1 MKSYIRVTQTE
12 IIHLLRSPFK
22 ATSILLFVIA
32 IIFGSQNGYQLFK
45 THNKQIISISS
56 KNTNS
61 IEDMLLTYQGIEN
74 GTLEKPRRDP
84 TIPYW
89 AIWNVPSHAFK
100 HPSPMMT
107 FSLGQAEQYGYYK
120 RVTNW
125 STTYD
130 SDLAEEIANPERLAI
145 GTLDFNFVLTY
156 LSPILIIILLFNIG
170 GLEKDLK
177 FDNLI
182 YSSKIKKE
190 GWILA
195 RFFFYYLLV
204 TALIFILTIPYA
216 LLAGVFENHTVQYV
230 NFLLL
235 VLLYLILW
243 FTTFYFINLTGK
255 GSSDQALKMISVWML
270 LCIIIPGAIHQI
282 TSLKYPTN
290 YMTDH
295 LDVSRELSNNIFN
308 LPEEDLKKGLLDE
321 YPFLQNTLYAS
332 DSIINAAIIN
342 RSVSGLINSLNK
354 NVSISIEFSSKKK
367 NKFIKSFSKL
377 NPVTT
382 FQNEMNSIADTDF
395 YAYRDYRTRIQEM
408 IDKKIEL
415 ILEDTWNN
423 VTVDKNRYSEYVKNF
438 E

>member
-12 IIHLLRSPFK
+12 LIHLLRSPFK
-22 ATSILLFVIA
+22 TISISLFVIA
-32 IIFGSQNGYQLFK
+32 IIFGSHNGYQLFK

-61 IEDMLLTYQGIEN
+61 VEDMLLTYEGIEN

-107 FSLGQAEQYGYYK
+107 FSLGQSEQYGYYK

-145 GTLDFNFVLTY
+145 GTLDFNFVFTY
-156 LSPILIIILLFNIG
+156 LSPILLIILLFNIG

-182 YSSKIKKE
+182 YSSKIPKE

-195 RFFFYYLLV
+195 RFLFYYFFV
-204 TALIFILTIPYA
+204 IALIFVLTIPYA
-216 LLAGVFENHTVQYV
+216 LLAGVFENHTVKYF

-235 VLLYLILW
+235 ILLYMILW
-243 FTTFYFINLTGK
+243 FIIFYFINLTGK
-255 GSSDQALKMISVWML
+255 GSSDQAIKMISIWMV
-270 LCIIIPGAIHQI
+270 LCIIIPGTIHQI

-290 YMTDH
+290 YMTEH

-321 YPFLQNTLYAS
+321 YPFLQNTQHAS
-332 DSIINAAIIN
+332 DTSMNVATIN

-354 NVSISIEFSSKKK
+354 NVSIAIEFSSKKK

-382 FQNEMNSIADTDF
+382 FQNEMNAIAETDF
-395 YAYRDYRTRIQEM
+395 YAYKDYRTRIQAM

-423 VTVDKNRYSEYVKNF
+423 VTVDKNRYTEYVKNF
-438 E
+438 

>member
-12 IIHLLRSPFK
+12 LIHLLRSPFK
-22 ATSILLFVIA
+22 TTSILLFVIA

-45 THNKQIISISS
+45 THNKQISSISS

-145 GTLDFNFVLTY
+145 GTLDFNFVFTY
-156 LSPILIIILLFNIG
+156 LSPILLIILLFNIG

-182 YSSKIKKE
+182 YSSKISKK

-195 RFFFYYLLV
+195 RFSFYYLLII
-204 TALIFILTIPYA
+204 ALIFILTIPYA
-216 LLAGVFENHTVQYV
+216 ILAGVFESHTVQYV
-230 NFLLL
+230 NFFLLI
-235 VLLYLILW
+235 LLYLVLW
-243 FTTFYFINLTGK
+243 FTIFYFINLSGN
-255 GSSDQALKMISVWML
+255 GSSDQALKMISIWMV
-270 LCIIIPGAIHQI
+270 LCIIIPGTVHQI

-308 LPEEDLKKGLLDE
+308 LPEDDLKKGLLEE
-321 YPFLQNTLYAS
+321 YPFLQSTLYAS
-332 DSIINAAIIN
+332 DTSINMATIN

-367 NKFIKSFSKL
+367 NKFIKSFSKM

-382 FQNEMNSIADTDF
+382 FQNEMNAIAETDF
-395 YAYRDYRTRIQEM
+395 YAYKDYRTRIQDM

-415 ILEDTWNN
+415 ILEDTWND
-423 VTVDKNRYSEYVKNF
+423 VTVDKNRYAEYVKILK
-438 E
+438 

>member
-1 MKSYIRVTQTE
+1 MKSYIIVTQTE
-12 IIHLLRSPFK
+12 LIHLLRSPFK
-22 ATSILLFVIA
+22 TTSILLFVIA
-32 IIFGSQNGYQLFK
+32 IIFGSHNGYQLFK

-61 IEDMLLTYQGIEN
+61 IEDMLLTYEGIEN

-107 FSLGQAEQYGYYK
+107 FSLGQSEQYGYYK

-145 GTLDFNFVLTY
+145 GTLDFNFVFTY
-156 LSPILIIILLFNIG
+156 LSPILLIILLFNIG

-182 YSSKIKKE
+182 YSSNISKE

-195 RFFFYYLLV
+195 RFLFYYFFV
-204 TALIFILTIPYA
+204 IALIFILTIPYA
-216 LLAGVFENHTVQYV
+216 LLAGVFENHTVKYLY
-230 NFLLL
+230 FLLL
-235 VLLYLILW
+235 VLLYMILW
-243 FTTFYFINLTGK
+243 FIIFYFINLTGK
-255 GSSDQALKMISVWML
+255 GSSDQAIKMISIWMV
-270 LCIIIPGAIHQI
+270 LCIIIPGTIHQI

-308 LPEEDLKKGLLDE
+308 LPEEDLKKGLLEE
-321 YPFLQNTLYAS
+321 YPFLQNTQHAS
-332 DSIINAAIIN
+332 DTSMNVATIN

-354 NVSISIEFSSKKK
+354 NVSIAIEFSSKKK

-382 FQNEMNSIADTDF
+382 FQNEINAIAETDF
-395 YAYRDYRTRIQEM
+395 YAYKDYRTRIQDM

-415 ILEDTWNN
+415 ILEDTWND
-423 VTVDKNRYSEYVKNF
+423 VTVDKNRYAEYVKILK
-438 E
+438 

>member
-32 IIFGSQNGYQLFK
+32 IIFGSQNGYQLFN

-195 RFFFYYLLV
+195 RFLFYYLLV

-321 YPFLQNTLYAS
+321 YPFLQNTLHAS

>member
-12 IIHLLRSPFK
+12 LIHLLRSPFK
-22 ATSILLFVIA
+22 TTSILLFVIA

-61 IEDMLLTYQGIEN
+61 IEDMVLTYQGIEN

-195 RFFFYYLLV
+195 RFLFYYLLI

-321 YPFLQNTLYAS
+321 YPFLQNTLHAS

-382 FQNEMNSIADTDF
+382 FQNEMNSIAETDF

-415 ILEDTWNN
+415 ILGDTWNN
-423 VTVDKNRYSEYVKNF
+423 VTVNRDRYAEYVNSFK
-438 E
+438 

>member
-22 ATSILLFVIA
+22 TTSILLFVIA

-61 IEDMLLTYQGIEN
+61 IEDMLPTYQGIEN

-89 AIWNVPSHAFK
+89 AIWNVPSYAFK

-145 GTLDFNFVLTY
+145 GTLDFNFVFTY
-156 LSPILIIILLFNIG
+156 LSPILLIILLFNIG

-182 YSSKIKKE
+182 YSSKISKE

-195 RFFFYYLLV
+195 RFSFYYLMV
-204 TALIFILTIPYA
+204 IALIFILTIPYA
-216 LLAGVFENHTVQYV
+216 LLAGVFESHTVQYV
-230 NFLLL
+230 NFFLLI
-235 VLLYLILW
+235 LLYLVLW
-243 FTTFYFINLTGK
+243 FTIFYFINLSGK
-255 GSSDQALKMISVWML
+255 GSSDQALKMISIWIV
-270 LCIIIPGAIHQI
+270 LCIIIPGTVHQI

-308 LPEEDLKKGLLDE
+308 LPEDDLKKGLLEE
-321 YPFLQNTLYAS
+321 YPFLQSTLHAS
-332 DSIINAAIIN
+332 DTSINVATIN

-367 NKFIKSFSKL
+367 NKFIKSFSKI

-382 FQNEMNSIADTDF
+382 FQNEMNAIAETDF
-395 YAYRDYRTRIQEM
+395 YAYKDYRTRIQDM

-423 VTVDKNRYSEYVKNF
+423 VTVDENRYAEYVKIF
-438 E
+438 K

>member
-12 IIHLLRSPFK
+12 LIHLLRSPFK
-22 ATSILLFVIA
+22 TTSTLLFVIA

-56 KNTNS
+56 KNINS

-145 GTLDFNFVLTY
+145 GTLDFNFVFTY
-156 LSPILIIILLFNIG
+156 LSPILLIILLFNIG

-182 YSSKIKKE
+182 FSSKISKE

-195 RFFFYYLLV
+195 RFLFYFFFV
-204 TALIFILTIPYA
+204 IALIFILTITYA

-230 NFLLL
+230 NFFLLI
-235 VLLYLILW
+235 LLYLMLW
-243 FTTFYFINLTGK
+243 FTIFYFINLFGK
-255 GSSDQALKMISVWML
+255 GSSDQALKMISIWMV
-270 LCIIIPGAIHQI
+270 LCIIIPGTVHQI

-295 LDVSRELSNNIFN
+295 LDVSRELSNN
-308 LPEEDLKKGLLDE
+308 
-321 YPFLQNTLYAS
+321 T
-332 DSIINAAIIN
+332 
-342 RSVSGLINSLNK
+342 VSYTHLRAH
-354 NVSISIEFSSKKK
+354 E
-367 NKFIKSFSKL
+367 
-377 NPVTT
+377 T
-382 FQNEMNSIADTDF
+382 
-395 YAYRDYRTRIQEM
+395 
-408 IDKKIEL
+408 
-415 ILEDTWNN
+415 
-423 VTVDKNRYSEYVKNF
+423 
-438 E
+438 

>member
-1 MKSYIRVTQTE
+1 MKSYIIVTQTE
-12 IIHLLRSPFK
+12 LIHLLRSPLK
-22 ATSILLFVIA
+22 TTSILLFVIA
-32 IIFGSQNGYQLFK
+32 IIFGSHNGYQLFK

-56 KNTNS
+56 NNTNS
-61 IEDMLLTYQGIEN
+61 IEDMLLTFEGIEN

-107 FSLGQAEQYGYYK
+107 FSLGQSEQYGYYK

-145 GTLDFNFVLTY
+145 GTLDFNFVFTY
-156 LSPILIIILLFNIG
+156 LSPILLIILLFNIG

-182 YSSKIKKE
+182 YSSKISKE

-195 RFFFYYLLV
+195 RFLFYYFFV
-204 TALIFILTIPYA
+204 IALIFILTIPYA
-216 LLAGVFENHTVQYV
+216 LLAGVFENHTVKYL

-235 VLLYLILW
+235 VLLYMILW
-243 FTTFYFINLTGK
+243 FIIFYFINLTGK
-255 GSSDQALKMISVWML
+255 GSSDQAIKMISIWMV
-270 LCIIIPGAIHQI
+270 LCIIIPGTIHQI

-308 LPEEDLKKGLLDE
+308 LPVEDLKKGLLEE
-321 YPFLQNTLYAS
+321 YPFLQNTQYAS
-332 DSIINAAIIN
+332 DTSMNIATIN

-354 NVSISIEFSSKKK
+354 NVSIAIEFSSKKK

-382 FQNEMNSIADTDF
+382 FQNKINAIAETDF
-395 YAYRDYRTRIQEM
+395 YAYKDYRTRIQDM

-423 VTVDKNRYSEYVKNF
+423 VTVDKNRYTEYIKNF